1 MWRRLGGR
9 ASLVPDG
16 VLGTART
23 VVDRRSSRP
32 SLRRDRIRPFPRHD
46 EGRAQNLAPG
56 AGHAAVRRSGRRT
69 SGLRDEVARL
79 RAENSR
85 LLRLLEL
92 TPEEARPAG
101 PMRTGVFDAAP
112 GPVHAGSP
120 AAAKVAFFAALLP
133 APPGVDVV
141 RAPNPRRRR

>member
-56 AGHAAVRRSGRRT
+56 AGHAAVRRSGRQT

-92 TPEEARPAG
+92 TPEAARPSR
-101 PMRTGVFDAAP
+101 PMRTGGVDAAP
-112 GPVHAGSP
+112 GP
-120 AAAKVAFFAALLP
+120 AAAGAA
-133 APPGVDVV
+133 AG
-141 RAPNPRRRR
+141 PRGG